1 MPEPYEE
8 LLSIADSM
16 DESAGRGRHE
26 DVQQPLK
33 RLERAVGEIEKS
45 WSGSWIGY
53 HANVYYKDLRPRPAE
68 AHFSQQWGLYLGRPS
83 FSDTRGDWVEL
94 NALDVEMAIYERAGT
109 PGVEHAKEFLD
120 KAAGEFC
127 TQQLNALSILEL
139 ELTDSNDPFLTRLK
153 DQVDQLTV
161 LTRDKLVQTWKPKGK
176 LTSKDLEA
184 LSQRLRVPPHYS
196 ILAEVYADQHT
207 LGIVASLANLARRA
221 AEHIL
226 RLRQRQQPQQEASG
240 IVGTRVFIG
249 HGRSLVWLQ
258 LKDFLENTLRLQVE
272 EFNSVPTAG
281 RANKERL
288 LEMMDEAA
296 FALLVMTGDDEFRV
310 VNGEDGQID
319 TRLYPRLN
327 VVHEAGLFQG
337 RLGFERA
344 IVLLE
349 EGCEAFSNIEGVT
362 QIRFPRNDIGAKSE
376 EIRRVLEREGLLSGD
391 G

>member
-1 MPEPYEE
+1 MSNLAEPYEE
-8 LLSIADSM
+8 LLSIADRM
-16 DESAGRGRHE
+16 GELAKQGRQE
-26 DVQQPLK
+26 D
-33 RLERAVGEIEKS
+33 IEKPLES
-45 WSGSWIGY
+45 LKQAAEEIGRAWSGSWIGY
-53 HANVYYKDLRPRPAE
+53 HANVYYEDMKPPPPGD
-68 AHFSQQWGLYLGRPS
+68 HFSLEWGPTGNWTEFDPLEVRQ
-83 FSDTRGDWVEL
+83 
-94 NALDVEMAIYERAGT
+94 AIFERAGNPNFEPVT
-109 PGVEHAKEFLD
+109 LLHKDAVDEFD
-120 KAAGEFC
+120 
-127 TQQLNALSILEL
+127 TQRLNALSVLQL
-139 ELTDSNDPFLTRLK
+139 ELTDSEDLLLKRLK
-153 DQVDQLTV
+153 GKIDSLSLVTLNEERGRWRPERAETRDATAVATALADGTPPQHIDV
-161 LTRDKLVQTWKPKGK
+161 LTRV
-176 LTSKDLEA
+176 SA
-184 LSQRLRVPPHYS
+184 
-196 ILAEVYADQHT
+196 IQHT
-207 LGIVASLANLARRA
+207 LHIVAELGRLTRQA

-362 QIRFPRNDIGAKSE
+362 QIRFPRDDIGAKSE